1 VRVSSEARTL
11 VSRYSFPIFSQ
22 PNSTFIAWA
31 NALRQLFDEEL
42 IEKPEKF
49 TPTFQA
55 TAGGT
60 ISSTAIGNNYKQI
73 SNNKVFF
80 NVDFSVTWSV
90 AGPEVKVIF
99 PFKELSV
106 LTNGGFGGTLYSSG
120 GTVPTAILGYT
131 PVGNNGLF
139 IRRYDNS
146 NFAVGTHAY
155 YMTGFYFFE

>member
-1 VRVSSEARTL
+1 M
-11 VSRYSFPIFSQ
+11 SRYPFPIFSQ

-42 IEKPEKF
+42 IEAPSAF
-49 TPTFQA
+49 TPAIQA

-60 ISSTAIGNNYKQI
+60 ISTVTLRDCYKQA
-73 SNNKVFF
+73 SNNKLHFS
-80 NVDFSVTWSV
+80 VDFSLTWSV

-99 PFKELSV
+99 PFNELNNLSQS
-106 LTNGGFGGTLYSSG
+106 GYGGTLYSSG
-120 GTVPTAILGYT
+120 GTVPTGLLGYA
-131 PVGNNGLF
+131 PSGNNGLF

-155 YMTGFYFFE
+155 YMTGFYFYE